1 MTTPQDL
8 ARERARSVYDADM
21 HHLNLLADEPQGAN
35 PWPGIIAL
43 LGAIVLACL
52 LIFAVSGC
60 SAPSAQL
67 EAEAVEADIQDAQ
80 TAAMQAAIDKRCA
93 SVRVHEQL
101 ACAVDALAELQPDRW
116 MPEDVARGREAAR
129 IAGGAR

>member
-8 ARERARSVYDADM
+8 DRERARSVYDADM
-21 HHLNLLADEPQGAN
+21 HHLNLPADEPRGAN
-35 PWPGIIAL
+35 HWPGIIAL
-43 LGAIVLACL
+43 
-52 LIFAVSGC
+52 FAVVMLTSLAFLVGC
-60 SAPSAQL
+60 TSPSAQV
-67 EAEAVEADIQDAQ
+67 EAEAVAADVQDAQ

-116 MPEDVARGREAAR
+116 TPEEVARGHEAAR
-129 IAGGAR
+129 IAGAER